1 MTYGQTEH
9 GGRGNATERHGSVE
23 NTRKR
28 RSVDTAVVNNSAISA
43 TPATQGQSGAAQGV
57 LVAAILGSGM
67 VFLDSSVVNVALPV
81 LQASFRA
88 TSADMQWV
96 IEGYALFLATLLLVG
111 GALGDRFGRRRI
123 FVFGILL
130 FVAASMW
137 CGLAP
142 SVGQLI
148 VARAVQGIGGAL
160 LTPGSLAMITAAFS
174 AETRG
179 RAIGTWSGFTT
190 ITAALG
196 PLVGG
201 WLIQAISWRAIFF
214 LNVPLAAATLLIT
227 ARYVPESRDLAD
239 TGRIDYPGAVLATLG
254 LGGIVYALTAASISG
269 FGQPGVLVP
278 LLVGGVF
285 LVGFIAVEARSAAPM
300 MPLGVFKN
308 RTFTGTNLLTLL
320 LYGALGGALYF
331 LPFNLQQIQGYTP
344 LQSGL
349 SLLPFTIIMF
359 SLSRWA
365 GGLINRFGSRLPL
378 IVGPSIAG
386 LGFLLFARPSIG
398 GSYWLT
404 YFPAVLLL
412 ALGMTI
418 TVAPLTTTVMGAIE
432 QSRAGIASGINNAV
446 ARTAGLL
453 AIAALGIAV
462 SVYFA
467 HVLGQQLATSSIDLA
482 TRQAVMAQS
491 HKLADITVT
500 GVSAATAAAVHH
512 TVQVAYVAGFRLAMF
527 IGAGL
532 AFASAICAALF
543 VPGKQAGNQKNGNAE

>member
-1 MTYGQTEH
+1 MRTTKPLEPTTSAALAFD
-9 GGRGNATERHGSVE
+9 RATS
-23 NTRKR
+23 
-28 RSVDTAVVNNSAISA
+28 SA
-43 TPATQGQSGAAQGV
+43 QWV

-67 VFLDSSVVNVALPV
+67 VFLDSNVVNVALPA

-96 IEGYALFLATLLLVG
+96 IEAYALFLATLLLAG

-123 FVFGILL
+123 FVLGIIL

-142 SVGQLI
+142 SIGQLI

-174 AETRG
+174 METRG

-190 ITAALG
+190 ITSALG

-201 WLIQAISWRAIFF
+201 WLIQVISWRAIFF

-227 ARYVPESRDLAD
+227 ARYVPESRDLEE
-239 TGRIDYPGAVLATLG
+239 TGPIDYPGALLATLG
-254 LGGIVYALTAASISG
+254 LGGIVYGLTAASISG
-269 FGQPGVLVP
+269 FGQAGVLLP
-278 LLVGGVF
+278 LLVGIVF
-285 LVGFIAVEARSAAPM
+285 LAGFIAVEARSAAPM
-300 MPLGVFKN
+300 MPLNVFKN

-331 LPFNLQQIQGYTP
+331 LPFNLQQIQGYSP

-349 SLLPFTIIMF
+349 SLLPFTVIMF

-365 GGLINRFGSRLPL
+365 GGLINRFGARLPL
-378 IVGPSIAG
+378 IVGPTIAG
-386 LGFLLFARPSIG
+386 LGFLLFARPDIG

-418 TVAPLTTTVMGAIE
+418 TVAPLTTTVMGAID
-432 QSRAGIASGINNAV
+432 QSRAGIASGVNNAV

-453 AIAALGIAV
+453 AIAVLGIAV
-462 SVYFA
+462 SAFFA
-467 HVLGQQLATSSIDLA
+467 RVLGQQLTVAHIDPA
-482 TRQAVMAQS
+482 TRQAVMSQS

-512 TVQVAYVAGFRLAMF
+512 TVQVAYIAGFRLAMC

-543 VPGKQAGNQKNGNAE
+543 VPGKQNERM